1 MNICSLP
8 RSTRSRLPRYYRY
21 ARELLGSD
29 VLRISSS
36 ELASMMGVTASQIR
50 QDMSLIG
57 QFGQQGYGYNVRDI
71 YDGVGAILGMNS
83 IRSAVIVGMDPLGE
97 ALAKHNAFTSRGIRL
112 DGLFDYSDAVG
123 RTVSSHE
130 VMPLSR
136 LTDFCLEKKIDIA
149 VLCVPRDNAFE
160 ACTLAVDGGVRAIW
174 NITGAELR
182 PQKKSKKVTILDLNI
197 ADCLLSLCCSL
208 NVNVE
213 E

>member
-1 MNICSLP
+1 MNIGSLP
-8 RSTRSRLPRYYRY
+8 RSTKGRLPRYYRY

-71 YDGVGAILGMNS
+71 YDGVGAILGMNN
-83 IRSAVIVGMDPLGE
+83 IRSVVIVGMDSLGQ
-97 ALAKHNAFTSRGIRL
+97 ALAKHNAFALRGIRL
-112 DGLFDYSDAVG
+112 DGLFDYGSAVG
-123 RTVSSHE
+123 KEISSHE
-130 VMPLSR
+130 VMPMDR
-136 LTDFCLEKKIDIA
+136 LTDFCRKKSIDIA
-149 VLCVPRDNAFE
+149 VLCVPRDNAIE
-160 ACTLAVDGGVRAIW
+160 ACTLAVDGGVKAIW

-182 PQKKSKKVTILDLNI
+182 PRKKSKKVTVLDLNI

-208 NVNVE
+208 NFNVE

>member
-149 VLCVPRDNAFE
+149 VLCVPRDNAIE

-208 NVNVE
+208 NFNVE